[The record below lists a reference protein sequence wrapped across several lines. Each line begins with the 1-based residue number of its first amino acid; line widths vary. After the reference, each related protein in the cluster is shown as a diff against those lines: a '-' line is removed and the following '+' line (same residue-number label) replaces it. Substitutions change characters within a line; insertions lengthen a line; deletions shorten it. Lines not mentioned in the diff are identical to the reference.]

1 MKPDAVVKTA
11 ATQPDARNPEAESPP
26 AAGEHEVQQ
35 GGGHSVS
42 RDDALKRQ
50 IRRHTRDEPLIDSVE
65 DDELPP
71 P

>member
-1 MKPDAVVKTA
+1 MKPDPVKPD
-11 ATQPDARNPEAESPP
+11 ATQPDAPNPETETPP
-26 AAGEHEVQQ
+26 AGAEHEVQQ

-50 IRRHTRDEPLIDSVE
+50 IRRHPGDEPVIDSVE

>member
-1 MKPDAVVKTA
+1 MTRDPGKPERPETESSAPADA
-11 ATQPDARNPEAESPP
+11 
-26 AAGEHEVQQ
+26 EHEVHQ

-50 IRRHTRDEPLIDSVE
+50 IRRHPKDEPRIDSVE

-71 P
+71 A